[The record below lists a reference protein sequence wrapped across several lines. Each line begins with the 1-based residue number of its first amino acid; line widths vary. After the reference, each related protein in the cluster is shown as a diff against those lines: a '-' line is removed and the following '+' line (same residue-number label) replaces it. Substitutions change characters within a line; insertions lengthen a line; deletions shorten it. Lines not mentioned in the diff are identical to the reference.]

1 MHRSTFTAMG
11 AAAILV
17 GGVALQE
24 ASANSASV
32 TQSATTPEAR
42 TDDPNLNNKVFNALS
57 VAVPAGADWTNA
69 EISIRRN
76 PGNAGT
82 VYNATPAVDTIASP
96 NTALWGITGFRNGPF
111 DTLVQSKGDT
121 TADLVAG
128 RAPQDGPG
136 QPIGLGSNSVP
147 PGTGDAP
154 PNVMVSISWGNTR
167 VTPPDDGTFTIG
179 RFTLSN
185 DFNGTFIGNTFATDV
200 PGGLPT
206 PFFGNITN
214 GVMEIVPEPSGLGL
228 LVGAGLL
235 ALRRRRRA

>member
-17 GGVALQE
+17 GGAALQE

-42 TDDPNLNNKVFNALS
+42 TDDPNLSNKVFNALS

-96 NTALWGITGFRNGPF
+96 NTAL
-111 DTLVQSKGDT
+111 
-121 TADLVAG
+121 
-128 RAPQDGPG
+128 
-136 QPIGLGSNSVP
+136 
-147 PGTGDAP
+147 
-154 PNVMVSISWGNTR
+154 
-167 VTPPDDGTFTIG
+167 
-179 RFTLSN
+179 
-185 DFNGTFIGNTFATDV
+185 
-200 PGGLPT
+200 
-206 PFFGNITN
+206 
-214 GVMEIVPEPSGLGL
+214 
-228 LVGAGLL
+228 
-235 ALRRRRRA
+235 